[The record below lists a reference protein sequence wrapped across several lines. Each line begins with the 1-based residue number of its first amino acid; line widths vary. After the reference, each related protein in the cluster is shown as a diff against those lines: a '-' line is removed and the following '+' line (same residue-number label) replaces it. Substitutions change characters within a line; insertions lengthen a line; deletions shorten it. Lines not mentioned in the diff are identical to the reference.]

1 MKSARQLRLKKVYSI
16 FLFGSFGSLKDSGK
30 FWETEINTSVNRQ
43 RKRMEFE
50 HESSKTFRCEKK
62 RKLSN
67 SATKTLQEKIL
78 IHQTLIVKNLSMVDS
93 VTRIRKDYY

>member
-43 RKRMEFE
+43 RKRMEFA

-62 RKLSN
+62 EN

>member
-16 FLFGSFGSLKDSGK
+16 FLFGSFGRLKDSGK

-43 RKRMEFE
+43 RKRMEFA

-62 RKLSN
+62 K
-67 SATKTLQEKIL
+67 
-78 IHQTLIVKNLSMVDS
+78 IVKFCN
-93 VTRIRKDYY
+93 

>member
-16 FLFGSFGSLKDSGK
+16 FLFGSLKDSGK

-43 RKRMEFE
+43 RKRKEFA

-62 RKLSN
+62 EN
-67 SATKTLQEKIL
+67 CQILQLK
-78 IHQTLIVKNLSMVDS
+78 HFK
-93 VTRIRKDYY
+93 RRF